1 MNVSTQT
8 WHSCFKYNLVRK
20 GTLSLRSRC
29 RTRLTT
35 SARTRQMA
43 SVVDQL
49 KAENRQLRNEN
60 GVQKANIE
68 VLLHNAEVAE
78 AKIDQLTA
86 GIVRTKNE
94 LVIGRYGI

>member
-1 MNVSTQT
+1 M
-8 WHSCFKYNLVRK
+8 
-20 GTLSLRSRC
+20 
-29 RTRLTT
+29 TT